1 MQKIL
6 KYKINYK
13 QNGGSSKNQKK
24 YNYILLDGTSSSGK
38 STICNFFKNKGFKC
52 IKGDDLLQS
61 NDYYTFYGKEY
72 KKIPNEYVTPKFKKN
87 MVKNISGKYLVESA
101 IKNDKTIIDW
111 IIPQHIIHHFQERKI
126 NLYVI
131 LVYAN
136 LSTLAR
142 NMISRKAEND
152 PRRIFVFRQFSERF
166 VKTDEEDKIIDTIN
180 RKTLKKILLDNFKM
194 EFTGEKD
201 LTEFCNKTFMTMNIE
216 DDKDHGIKVRDEFK
230 YNYLLNTNNK
240 SKKDI
245 FQELKVLFSSL

>member
-1 MQKIL
+1 MQKSI

-13 QNGGSSKNQKK
+13 QTGGSSKKKK

-38 STICNFFKNKGFKC
+38 STICNFFMKKGYKC

-61 NDYYTFYGKEY
+61 DDYYTFYGMRY
-72 KKIPNEYVTPKFKKN
+72 KKIPNEYVTKEFKKN
-87 MVKNISGKYLVESA
+87 IASNISGEYLLESA

-111 IIPQHIIHHFQERKI
+111 VVPGGIIRNFEKRKI

-136 LSTLAR
+136 LTTLAR
-142 NMISRKAEND
+142 NMVSRKAEND
-152 PRRIFVFRQFSERF
+152 PRKTFVFRQFSERYI
-166 VKTDEEDKIIDTIN
+166 KTTNKEEIIDTIN

-201 LTEFCNKTFMTMNIE
+201 LIDFCNKTFKTMNIE
-216 DDKDHGIKVRDEFK
+216 DDKNHGIKVRDEFK
-230 YNYLLNTNNK
+230 FNYLLNTNDK
-240 SKKDI
+240 TKEDI
-245 FQELKVLFSSL
+245 FQELKVLFSKL

>member
-1 MQKIL
+1 MQKGT
-6 KYKINYK
+6 KYEINY
-13 QNGGSSKNQKK
+13 NLIGGSSKTNN

-38 STICNFFKNKGFKC
+38 STICNFFKKKDFIC
-52 IKGDDLLQS
+52 IKGDDLLS
-61 NDYYTFYGKEY
+61 SDDYYTFYGMEY
-72 KKIPNEYVTPKFKKN
+72 KKIPNEYVTQEFKKN
-87 MVKNISGKYLVESA
+87 LGKNISGKYLMENA

-111 IIPQHIIHHFQERKI
+111 VVPQGIIHSFKEKEI

-152 PRRIFVFRQFSERF
+152 PRKTFVFRQFSERF
-166 VKTDEEDKIIDTIN
+166 VKTTNKDEIIDTVN

-201 LTEFCNKTFMTMNIE
+201 LTDFCNKTFKTMNIE
-216 DDKDHGIKVRDEFK
+216 DDKNHGIKVRDEFK
-230 YNYLLNTNNK
+230 YDYLLNTNGK
-240 SKKDI
+240 SKQDI
-245 FQELKVLFSSL
+245 FKELEDLLF